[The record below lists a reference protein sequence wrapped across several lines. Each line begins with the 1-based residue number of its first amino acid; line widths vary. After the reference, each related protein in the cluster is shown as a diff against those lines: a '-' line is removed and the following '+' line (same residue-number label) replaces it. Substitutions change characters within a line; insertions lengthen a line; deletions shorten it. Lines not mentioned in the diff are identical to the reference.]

1 MRTVALEATVFLFQ
15 AYRSQCLTSVWLLFE
30 CASFILSNKVGKLVS
45 VVEGLLQG
53 HGRFGQVGRCR
64 LELGL
69 EVFNRFFEA
78 LVVLAQLL

>member
-1 MRTVALEATVFLFQ
+1 M
-15 AYRSQCLTSVWLLFE
+15 
-30 CASFILSNKVGKLVS
+30 S

-53 HGRFGQVGRCR
+53 HGGFGQVGRCR

-78 LVVLAQLL
+78 LVVLAQLLYFCFLLGYFAL